1 MNLFIPTASAIN
13 PVSGRISNIVLVVI
27 LTISGLITTGCR
39 TWRSEEK
46 PNFVIIYCD
55 DLGYGDLGCFGSE
68 LNRTPAIDRMAD
80 EGTSFTSFYVTSGV
94 CTPSRSSLMTGC
106 YPLRVGMDE
115 NSTGFWVL
123 FPGDSKGLNPE
134 EETIAEV
141 LKAQDYMTACIGK
154 WHLGDQPGFLPNNQG
169 FDYYFGIPYSN
180 DMGDERDSGNPPL
193 PLLRNMQ
200 IIEAPVNQSTITQR
214 YTAEAISFIKQNRKQ
229 HFFLYLP
236 HTMPHYP
243 LNSSVAFSGK
253 SKNGKYGDAI
263 EEIDWSTG
271 QILNTLRELDLDRNT
286 MVVFTSDNGATRSGS
301 NAPFSGGKC
310 GIMEGSMREPCVMW
324 WPGHIPSGETSDE
337 LVTVMDLLPT
347 MAHLSGGELPG
358 DRVIDGKDIT
368 SLVLGE
374 PGAKSPH
381 EVFYY
386 YFMSQLQ
393 AVRSGKWKLF
403 LPMEERQYGWTRKRQ
418 VAEAELFNLETD
430 PAELVNLID
439 SYPGVAQRL
448 MEYAEQARADIGDYL
463 REGENARPAGIEEH
477 PVFLVN

>member
-1 MNLFIPTASAIN
+1 
-13 PVSGRISNIVLVVI
+13 
-27 LTISGLITTGCR
+27 
-39 TWRSEEK
+39 
-46 PNFVIIYCD
+46 
-55 DLGYGDLGCFGSE
+55 
-68 LNRTPAIDRMAD
+68 
-80 EGTSFTSFYVTSGV
+80 
-94 CTPSRSSLMTGC
+94 MTGC

-115 NSTGFWVL
+115 NSMGYWVL
-123 FPGDSKGLNPE
+123 FPGDSKGLNPDE
-134 EETIAEV
+134 VTIAEI
-141 LKAQDYMTACIGK
+141 LKEQDYVTACIGK

-180 DMGDERDSGNPPL
+180 DMGNKGNSGNPPL

-200 IIEAPVNQSTITQR
+200 VIEAPVNQSTITRR
-214 YTAEAISFIKQNRKQ
+214 YTEEAISFIEQNRKKP
-229 HFFLYLP
+229 FFLYLP

-243 LNSSVAFSGK
+243 LNSSVEFSGK

-271 QILNTLRELDLDRNT
+271 QILKTLRDLGLDQHT

-324 WPGHIPSGETSDE
+324 WPGHIPSGKTCSE
-337 LVTVMDLLPT
+337 LVTVMDMLPT

-403 LPMEERQYGWTRKRQ
+403 LPMEERQYGWKRERQ

-439 SYPGVAQRL
+439 LYPGVTQRL
-448 MEYAEQARADIGDYL
+448 MEYAEEARADIGDYL
-463 REGENARPAGIEEH
+463 IKGENARPAGIVED
-477 PVFLVN
+477 PVFLIN